1 MALTK
6 KTVKDIDVAGKRVL
20 VRVDYNVPLSG
31 GQVGDELR
39 IRASLETLNYLLDHG
54 AALVLISHL
63 GRPGG
68 RADMAF
74 SLRPVAARLA
84 ELLQKP
90 VEFLPD
96 CVGSEVRN
104 YVESMQPGQIVLLEN
119 LRFHPEEEENEASF
133 ATSLAKHGQVFVQ
146 DGFGVVHRGHASTTG
161 IPNYL
166 PSVAGLLVEKE
177 VNFITDA
184 TDNPKR
190 PLVAVVGGAKVS
202 DKIEV
207 LEKLMAS
214 ADTLIIGG
222 AMANTFLAAQGVN
235 VGQSIYE
242 PDQVETAKSILAG
255 AQIPLILP
263 RDAVVAEA
271 ASATSEASQVELN
284 EVGDND
290 MILDVG
296 SASVAAYRE
305 AIKDAGT
312 VLWNGPIGYSEF
324 EQFASASK
332 QLAQMII
339 DSQATSII
347 GGGDTA
353 AFVDA
358 HGWHDKFTWV
368 STGGGASLDLIAGK
382 PLPGIEALL
391 DA

>member
-1 MALTK
+1 
-6 KTVKDIDVAGKRVL
+6 
-20 VRVDYNVPLSG
+20 
-31 GQVGDELR
+31 
-39 IRASLETLNYLLDHG
+39 
-54 AALVLISHL
+54 
-63 GRPGG
+63 
-68 RADMAF
+68 
-74 SLRPVAARLA
+74 
-84 ELLQKP
+84 
-90 VEFLPD
+90 
-96 CVGSEVRN
+96 
-104 YVESMQPGQIVLLEN
+104 
-119 LRFHPEEEENEASF
+119 
-133 ATSLAKHGQVFVQ
+133 
-146 DGFGVVHRGHASTTG
+146 
-161 IPNYL
+161 
-166 PSVAGLLVEKE
+166 
-177 VNFITDA
+177 
-184 TDNPKR
+184 
-190 PLVAVVGGAKVS
+190 
-202 DKIEV
+202 
-207 LEKLMAS
+207 
-214 ADTLIIGG
+214 
-222 AMANTFLAAQGVN
+222 MANTFLAAQGVN

-242 PDQVETAKSILAG
+242 PDQVETAKSILFR

-382 PLPGIEALL
+382 SLPGIEALL
-391 DA
+391 NA

>member
-1 MALTK
+1 M
-6 KTVKDIDVAGKRVL
+6 
-20 VRVDYNVPLSG
+20 DYNVPLSG
-31 GQVGDELR
+31 GVVGDELR
-39 IRASLETLNYLLDHG
+39 IKASLETLNYLLDYG

-63 GRPGG
+63 GRPEG
-68 RADMAF
+68 RVDLAF
-74 SLRPVAARLA
+74 SLRPVAAKLA
-84 ELLQKP
+84 EMLQKP
-90 VEFLPD
+90 VEFLPA
-96 CVGSEVRN
+96 CVGSDVRN
-104 YVESMQPGQIVLLEN
+104 YVESMQPGQVVLLEN
-119 LRFHPEEEENEASF
+119 LRFHPEEEENEVGFAS
-133 ATSLAKHGQVFVQ
+133 SLAKHGQIFVQ

-207 LEKLMAS
+207 LDKLMAS

-235 VGQSIYE
+235 VGKSIYE
-242 PDQVETAKSILAG
+242 PDQVEAAKNILAG
-255 AQIPLILP
+255 AKIPVILP
-263 RDAVVAEA
+263 HDAVVAEA
-271 ASATSEASQVELN
+271 ASATSSASRVELN
-284 EVGDND
+284 EVGDSD

-296 SASVAAYRE
+296 SASVAAYKS
-305 AIKDAGT
+305 AISSAGT

-339 DSQATSII
+339 ESQATSII